1 MIKRMTHDETTRHGT
16 NIIDLLMKYA
26 NDNKLSTYELF
37 LVVIEVIIL
46 MKMVADE
53 NMRKSDS

>member
-1 MIKRMTHDETTRHGT
+1 MTHDETTRHGT